1 MYYLLYTWN
10 NCTNCRSHM
19 IELEVC
25 EDYIKLK
32 NCEQLD
38 VDKSETY
45 DIYYSEIL
53 INEDGIDDVIKL
65 LQDYKNAP

>member
-1 MYYLLYTWN
+1 
-10 NCTNCRSHM
+10 M

-25 EDYIKLK
+25 EDYIKLTSY
-32 NCEQLD
+32 EQLD
-38 VDKSETY
+38 VNESENY

-53 INEDGIDDVIKL
+53 INKNEIDEVIKL